1 MQHMRRILF
10 PVLSVALIFPGFAQ
24 AHTGAGTMHDALH
37 GLLHPLTGLDHIL
50 AMVSVGLLA
59 AQRGGRALWL
69 LPLCF
74 VTMMAAGGVLAV
86 AGVALPGAESI
97 IGISVIALGALILSG
112 SRIHTGLATALIGA
126 FAVFHGQAHGAE
138 MPATA
143 AAIVFGLGFIT
154 ATALLH
160 GAGIGLYFALTRG
173 IAAPSAAVARA
184 LGAAIVLAGAT
195 LLFSVA

>member
-10 PVLSVALIFPGFAQ
+10 PILSVALIFPGFAQ

-74 VTMMAAGGVLAV
+74 VTMMAAGGVLGV

-112 SRIHTGLATALIGA
+112 SRIHTGLAVALIGT
-126 FAVFHGQAHGAE
+126 FAVFHGQAHGVE

-143 AAIVFGLGFIT
+143 AAGVYGLGFIA

-160 GAGIGLYFALTRG
+160 GSGIGLYLALTRG
-173 IAAPSAAVARA
+173 IAAPSAAVASA
-184 LGAAIVLAGAT
+184 TGAAIVLAGAT
-195 LLFSVA
+195 RLFGVA